1 MASEVGDLDI
11 NGCILSP
18 VSGTMMVKGR
28 IAAMRRNRKSNAKKE
43 RIIMLASS
51 ALVLTALT
59 MTGIYMQNKN
69 EESKDNGYTLDFTA
83 IEENAGNKNQEI
95 AKGNTGNEKVNE
107 SAEQLLSGDSTG
119 TSVTDNMEDDL
130 DYLPMEAGSGNI
142 EIPGL
147 TDNLKT
153 GRKVFEGLESPEKQ
167 TAKVEEEP
175 EETETP
181 APEESMEKK
190 ETGSE
195 NVTIEKELH
204 FAESDGL
211 LRPLEGEVLIPFS
224 MDSSVYFSTLDQY
237 KYNPAL
243 ILGSEVGNPVVAS
256 AKGIVDSIEVDEETG
271 TTLTM
276 NIGNDYSLIYG
287 QLKDV
292 TVSEGEVVEQGT
304 ILGYVSEPTKYYCEE
319 GSNLYFQMKKD
330 GQPVD
335 PMLYLE
341 S

>member
-1 MASEVGDLDI
+1 MDY
-11 NGCILSP
+11 NM
-18 VSGTMMVKGR
+18 SGTVYYK
-28 IAAMRRNRKSNAKKE
+28 
-43 RIIMLASS
+43 
-51 ALVLTALT
+51 
-59 MTGIYMQNKN
+59 
-69 EESKDNGYTLDFTA
+69 TL
-83 IEENAGNKNQEI
+83 N
-95 AKGNTGNEKVNE
+95 
-107 SAEQLLSGDSTG
+107 
-119 TSVTDNMEDDL
+119 
-130 DYLPMEAGSGNI
+130 
-142 EIPGL
+142 
-147 TDNLKT
+147 
-153 GRKVFEGLESPEKQ
+153 
-167 TAKVEEEP
+167 
-175 EETETP
+175 
-181 APEESMEKK
+181 
-190 ETGSE
+190 
-195 NVTIEKELH
+195 
-204 FAESDGL
+204 
-211 LRPLEGEVLIPFS
+211 
-224 MDSSVYFSTLDQY
+224 QY

>member
-1 MASEVGDLDI
+1 MHLYKIDICGKATFIMNINEVNQMQSEKV
-11 NGCILSP
+11 
-18 VSGTMMVKGR
+18 
-28 IAAMRRNRKSNAKKE
+28 
-43 RIIMLASS
+43 
-51 ALVLTALT
+51 
-59 MTGIYMQNKN
+59 
-69 EESKDNGYTLDFTA
+69 LDFLKKKGTLGVCA
-83 IEENAGNKNQEI
+83 LGLVGAMAFASYRTSTPKGQEGNL
-95 AKGNTGNEKVNE
+95 AM
-107 SAEQLLSGDSTG
+107 L
-119 TSVTDNMEDDL
+119 
-130 DYLPMEAGSGNI
+130 
-142 EIPGL
+142 
-147 TDNLKT
+147 
-153 GRKVFEGLESPEKQ
+153 
-167 TAKVEEEP
+167 
-175 EETETP
+175 EETEVHRDVLQAEETDEENLAAENIQPVEVASGGESVTP
-181 APEESMEKK
+181 ELEAQNQEVQVEVVREDGTDSEQEELTDPD
-190 ETGSE
+190 ETE
-195 NVTIEKELH
+195 IEETATVSSANIQAQLWPTVN
-204 FAESDGL
+204 FQEDS
-211 LRPLEGEVLIPFS
+211 VLTWPAAGTVL
-224 MDSSVYFSTLDQY
+224 MDYNMSGTVYYKTLNQY